1 LDVEGARD
9 QVPHSWRRQ
18 WFKSYMCA
26 SALSPL
32 TQLAVAKTH
41 PLHTDTLGGLRLPL
55 TLPYLRCYYAVTAL
69 TEVLP

>member
-1 LDVEGARD
+1 
-9 QVPHSWRRQ
+9 
-18 WFKSYMCA
+18 MCA